1 MKYPRERREEAR
13 QRASGLV
20 HLELEETGVSC
31 EGQLVDVSPSG
42 FRARTGAVVLQTGQ
56 HVRFRHSGMSGEA
69 RVAWTR
75 ATVDLCESGF
85 HITACQ

>member
-1 MKYPRERREEAR
+1 MPLIKPFAGLRPATGRAADVAAPPYDVLTSEEAR

-42 FRARTGAVVLQTGQ
+42 FRARTGAG
-56 HVRFRHSGMSGEA
+56 SAKWWS
-69 RVAWTR
+69 
-75 ATVDLCESGF
+75 ATPLLP
-85 HITACQ
+85 AP